1 MPKKYK
7 ECKKQNII
15 PIHPLY
21 ITHVAQPPQSH
32 SLQRIIYAFP
42 FSIFW
47 ILIYQIGN
55 QRAMRECRNF
65 VDAVWPTF
73 CWANSHRRQQ
83 TANNKQITN
92 RLANKSA
99 NYQMPKR
106 LMSINDLTSCLGDRG
121 AGKYIKC

>member
-7 ECKKQNII
+7 KCKKQNLI
-15 PIHPLY
+15 PILPLY
-21 ITHVAQPPQSH
+21 ITHVTQPPQSH

-83 TANNKQITN
+83 TANNKQITKQ
-92 RLANKSA
+92 LASRPSPHLRPHPPPA
-99 NYQMPKR
+99 YHF
-106 LMSINDLTSCLGDRG
+106 
-121 AGKYIKC
+121 A